1 MARVSS
7 HSEEVVGPGLMLAP
21 DLSFLKCYVFPT
33 ITITVEFSK
42 GKPPT
47 ESFTIVADVS
57 F

>member
-21 DLSFLKCYVFPT
+21 DLSFLKWYVFPT
-33 ITITVEFSK
+33 LTITVDFSK
-42 GKPPT
+42 EKLPT
-47 ESFTIVADVS
+47 ESFTVVMDVS